1 MNLIRKI
8 IHTYLFH
15 PMPERVQEQFRAWAL
30 DREHAREK
38 EEALREEWDRLN
50 PAEVF
55 TVDERS
61 YRRKLERLH
70 REMRVTPKARLIT
83 LSRRAAAVAAVV
95 VVMLMGVEF
104 FVVKHL
110 AADSTTWLVTAE
122 NSKGRFTLPDGSTVW
137 LNADSR
143 LAYGADFAE
152 NGHRRV
158 RLDGEAFFDVKRDTL
173 APFEVTMGELQVRVL
188 GTRFMASHIDDFGI
202 EEVTLQSGSVEV
214 EHLHSQERIRL
225 APDQNCTFDAST
237 GLMSV
242 RRVAAGNYC
251 SWTGDSIVFENR
263 TLEEIVI
270 NLEHWYN
277 IRIRIESDVDPSVR
291 LSFTLRPETLDETL
305 RIIESLTGYH
315 CLQIDKRHIT
325 IRK

>member
-277 IRIRIESDVDPSVR
+277 IRIRIETDVDPSVR

>member
-1 MNLIRKI
+1 MNLVRKI

-15 PMPERVQEQFRAWAL
+15 PMPDRVQEHFRSWIL
-30 DREHAREK
+30 DKEHAREK
-38 EEALREEWDRLN
+38 ESVLREEWDRLD

-55 TVDERS
+55 AVDERS
-61 YRRKLERLH
+61 YRRKLGRLH
-70 REMRVTPKARLIT
+70 REMHVAPKARLIT
-83 LSRRAAAVAAVV
+83 LSRRAAAVAAAVV
-95 VVMLMGVEF
+95 VLLMGVEF

-143 LAYGADFAE
+143 LAYRADFAE

-173 APFEVTMGELQVRVL
+173 APFEVTMDELQVRVL

-225 APDQNCTFDAST
+225 VPDQNCTFDAST
-237 GLMSV
+237 GLTTV
-242 RRVAAGNYC
+242 RNVVADNYC
-251 SWTGDSIVFENR
+251 SWTGDSIVFDNM
-263 TLEEIVI
+263 TLGEIAV

-291 LSFTLRPETLDETL
+291 ISFTLRPETLDETL
-305 RIIESLTGYH
+305 RIIENLTHYH
-315 CLQIDKRHIT
+315 CLQIDKHHIS

>member
-38 EEALREEWDRLN
+38 EEALREEWDRLD

-70 REMRVTPKARLIT
+70 REMRVAPKARLIT

-152 NGHRRV
+152 NGRRRV

-291 LSFTLRPETLDETL
+291 ISFTLRPETLDETL

>member
-1 MNLIRKI
+1 MNLIRTI

-242 RRVAAGNYC
+242 RRVAAGN
-251 SWTGDSIVFENR
+251 
-263 TLEEIVI
+263 
-270 NLEHWYN
+270 
-277 IRIRIESDVDPSVR
+277 
-291 LSFTLRPETLDETL
+291 LSL
-305 RIIESLTGYH
+305 I
-315 CLQIDKRHIT
+315 HI
-325 IRK
+325 

>member
-55 TVDERS
+55 DVDERS

-277 IRIRIESDVDPSVR
+277 IRIRIETDVDPSVR

>member
-38 EEALREEWDRLN
+38 EEALREEWDRLD

-277 IRIRIESDVDPSVR
+277 IRIRIETDVDPSVR

>member
-38 EEALREEWDRLN
+38 EAALREEWDRLN

-277 IRIRIESDVDPSVR
+277 IRIRIETDVDPSVR

>member
-38 EEALREEWDRLN
+38 EEALREEWDRLD

-152 NGHRRV
+152 NGRRRV

-277 IRIRIESDVDPSVR
+277 IRIRIETDVDPSVR

>member
-38 EEALREEWDRLN
+38 EEALREEWDRLD

-152 NGHRRV
+152 NGRRRV

>member
-38 EEALREEWDRLN
+38 EEALREEWDRLD

-152 NGHRRV
+152 NGRRRV

-291 LSFTLRPETLDETL
+291 ISFTLRPETLDETL